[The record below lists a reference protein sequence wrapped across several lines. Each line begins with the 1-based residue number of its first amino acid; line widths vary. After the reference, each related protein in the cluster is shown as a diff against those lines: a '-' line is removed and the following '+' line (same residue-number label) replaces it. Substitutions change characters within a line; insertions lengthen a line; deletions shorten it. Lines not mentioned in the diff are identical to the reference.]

1 MTTSMK
7 VLCNESVPP
16 GSAVAAVATSAS
28 SSSLP
33 LDAPPSFS
41 SFATWVGFPS
51 YASLKSV
58 SALEAPEFKLDT
70 DLQLHYAESENSS
83 LMRTLALAAATA
95 AASDILLL
103 RLASARTP
111 RSTRSEIRLRRELLT
126 RAVHTES
133 RRLILCRACEM
144 KGERDINSHSNFLQ
158 FRHLNYLQ
166 LRSWACTGHSRK
178 NQPISVFSHF
188 CHHHLSFCNFLLED
202 RTSPL
207 FLSSSAQ

>member
-58 SALEAPEFKLDT
+58 SALKAPEFTLDGHRLAIKLN
-70 DLQLHYAESENSS
+70 YAESENSS

-95 AASDILLL
+95 AASDIRLL

-144 KGERDINSHSNFLQ
+144 KGERDINSHSNFVQ

-166 LRSWACTGHSRK
+166 LRSWACT
-178 NQPISVFSHF
+178 
-188 CHHHLSFCNFLLED
+188 
-202 RTSPL
+202 
-207 FLSSSAQ
+207 

>member
-58 SALEAPEFKLDT
+58 SALKAPELTLDT

-95 AASDILLL
+95 AASDIRLL

-144 KGERDINSHSNFLQ
+144 KGERE
-158 FRHLNYLQ
+158 
-166 LRSWACTGHSRK
+166 T
-178 NQPISVFSHF
+178 
-188 CHHHLSFCNFLLED
+188 
-202 RTSPL
+202 
-207 FLSSSAQ
+207 